1 MHKGLE
7 ILSVS
12 KTHSAMVLFHVVLF
26 FLKKP
31 PSFKMAA
38 GHLHHVAL
46 KGIFNSTK
54 KRGMKYSIPQKQKP
68 LSKKSALPSTG
79 TFYSVL
85 EACTTGYTRIYP
97 VVLKSKCS
105 KPTLRENTLFG
116 EIKTALKNKLQVP
129 TSLFLDLYIP

>member
-1 MHKGLE
+1 
-7 ILSVS
+7 
-12 KTHSAMVLFHVVLF
+12 
-26 FLKKP
+26 
-31 PSFKMAA
+31 MAA
-38 GHLHHVAL
+38 GHLQHVAV

-97 VVLKSKCS
+97 VVWKSKCS

-116 EIKTALKNKLQVP
+116 EIKTALKNELM
-129 TSLFLDLYIP
+129 